1 MIQLNS
7 DQMNSLVAFRSCF
20 IEYPAISEIFGVFD
34 RLRLNR
40 HLGGEQESM
49 LLTGETGSGKTA
61 LVNQYLAK
69 NPTNSTHSFADQKIL
84 STRIPSNISE
94 EGTIQQFLTDLNNKA
109 SSSRTNNRKK
119 APALAK
125 GIVRQIKDKNV
136 ELIIVN
142 EIQELIEF
150 STADMRQ
157 EIANTFKYIS
167 EEAKV
172 PFVLVGMPYAGVL
185 ANEAQWSSRLGWRR
199 EIDYF
204 RLFKHQD
211 TEDRESPSIPDIE
224 GKEHFARFVA
234 GLASRMQLDQKP
246 ILTGDDILYPLFSIC
261 SGECR
266 KLKHFLEDALLN
278 SFLQAKPT
286 IDKKVLSAT
295 FVQKYPKQQNPFECS
310 IEQIEIRE
318 LKEVSRYN
326 LSATSKEDKM
336 LPRLLTDALPTGLLL
351 SNKPLRRG

>member
-1 MIQLNS
+1 
-7 DQMNSLVAFRSCF
+7 MNSLKAFRSCF

-69 NPTNSTHSFADQKIL
+69 NPTNSTKSLADQKIL

-125 GIVRQIKDKNV
+125 GIVRQLKDKNV

-172 PFVLVGMPYAGVL
+172 PFVLVGMPYAAVL
-185 ANEAQWSSRLGWRR
+185 ANEAQWSSRLGWKR

-211 TEDRESPSIPDIE
+211 IEDRESPYIPDVE
-224 GKEHFARFVA
+224 GKEHFAKFVA

-246 ILTGDDILYPLFSIC
+246 MLTGDNILLPLFSVC

-278 SFLQAKPT
+278 SFIQEKPT
-286 IDKKVLSAT
+286 LDKEVLSDT
-295 FVQKYPKQQNPFECS
+295 FVQKFPKLPNPFKCS
-310 IEQIEIRE
+310 TEQIEIRE
-318 LKEVSRYN
+318 LKAVSRYN
-326 LSATSKEDKM
+326 LSATSKEEKL
-336 LPRLLTDALPTGLLL
+336 LPRLFTDQLPMNLLL
-351 SNKPLRRG
+351 NNKPLRRS